1 MLFGAQIELL
11 RGDEHLRRREQR
23 PVGIA
28 ALHAI
33 AGIDVAPEIGD
44 RRRHVV
50 VQGEGRALGQ
60 IVEQRGGGLE
70 EQRQV
75 VLDAGGR
82 HAVGD
87 VAVKALLRRI
97 AFEQLA
103 PAAAKAR
110 AAGIIEREL
119 ARRQH
124 ADLVDRV
131 DGALGVDVEGL
142 DRIDHFIVEIQAIGQ
157 RAAHREQIDDAAAH
171 ADFAGRD
178 HLRDVLVAGG
188 GELDLELLEIELGAR
203 AQEEGA
209 PRDVRRRA
217 HPHQRGRRL
226 VRRELVV
233 GQRLPVRQQADA
245 KLRREPGDFF
255 GEALGVERGGGD
267 HRDRMLFLRE
277 ARERERVS
285 GSGEPGMA
293 PAGGE

>member
-1 MLFGAQIELL
+1 M
-11 RGDEHLRRREQR
+11 
-23 PVGIA
+23 
-28 ALHAI
+28 
-33 AGIDVAPEIGD
+33 
-44 RRRHVV
+44 

-131 DGALGVDVEGL
+131 NGALRVDVEGL

-217 HPHQRGRRL
+217 HPHQRGRRRHDGDVEIAAL
-226 VRRELVV
+226 DAIERRQALGDQIVVRRELVV

-285 GSGEPGMA
+285 GSGEPGIA